1 MGCMEEPGLHVIG
14 DVVVGEGEVAG
25 GNKLLGAFGA
35 KEN

>member
-1 MGCMEEPGLHVIG
+1 MKKPGLHVIG

-25 GNKLLGAFGA
+25 GNKLLSTLGA